1 MIQKIDHIGIVV
13 KDLNDAL
20 KTYEEVFGLK
30 VVKKEQ
36 LKTMN
41 VEIAFVQTGE
51 VLIELLQPKGPDS
64 GMIGEFLTQNGEGF
78 HHIALR
84 VPSIDKAMERAKQF
98 DMQFQN
104 DEPQDGA
111 DESRIAFIEPEC
123 TQNVFTELVERKKEV
138 GQSES

>member
-84 VPSIDKAMERAKQF
+84 VPSIEQAMERAKQF
-98 DMQFQN
+98 DMQLQD

-111 DESRIAFIEPEC
+111 DESRITFIEPDC

-138 GQSES
+138 GQS